1 ANQKG
6 RRKPQGR
13 RPRDRRSIHGLPA
26 LVEIGPNGTACPSGV
41 NEIDLAL
48 STGRKSG
55 YRFTRRVSSFSGQAP
70 ETSFGWNADPVSPS
84 TGQRHLFVDQTGII
98 RVSKTGQADEN
109 SETLR

>member
-1 ANQKG
+1 RM
-6 RRKPQGR
+6 RRECR
-13 RPRDRRSIHGLPA
+13 AIHWLPRLFQIWAYGK
-26 LVEIGPNGTACPSGV
+26 ACPSGV
-41 NEIDLAL
+41 NEIVLAL

-84 TGQRHLFVDQTGII
+84 TGQRHFFVDQTGII